1 MTWINGH
8 KAQDWAAVV
17 SARGTAKQAYW
28 MGYQPTDKLAY
39 VWNNDA
45 TKHGIGRDQLKF
57 HKTLGH

>member
-1 MTWINGH
+1 VTWINGH

-39 VWNNDA
+39 VWNNDS
-45 TKHGIGRDQLKF
+45 D
-57 HKTLGH
+57 KTWD